1 MTQKVVHG
9 VRGMVIRLSALFW
22 SKVNTLIIFHI
33 KLILNVKFLRVRKMA
48 VYKFH
53 NIIMIKITKIFVV
66 GQFKRSKK
74 EIDMKPSGQIV

>member
-1 MTQKVVHG
+1 
-9 VRGMVIRLSALFW
+9 
-22 SKVNTLIIFHI
+22 
-33 KLILNVKFLRVRKMA
+33 MA